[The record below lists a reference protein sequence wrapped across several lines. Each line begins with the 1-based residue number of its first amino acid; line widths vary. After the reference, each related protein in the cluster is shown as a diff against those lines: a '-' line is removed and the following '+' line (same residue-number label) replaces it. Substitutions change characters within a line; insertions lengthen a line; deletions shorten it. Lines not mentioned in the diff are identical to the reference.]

1 MSRHE
6 ERWLCAI
13 IIAGCVFADVST
25 EANFVSNET
34 RQRTVTENEGETLLA
49 DYVVRY
55 ENVTF
60 TAATRQDT
68 NETEYDIYFVAFNR
82 TFTLVL
88 HERAGDTI
96 SFRHPATSKVTVI
109 VPLAKSHSRY
119 RGKTGRYVKRDL
131 DHYVSG
137 YLRNEPTSV
146 FHGQYSTGILD
157 GVIDVG
163 GETYHVRTPLNQR
176 RSDTGT
182 SKETFP
188 LLVYRER
195 DVKLPSPKKAVSSQQ
210 PGNSFVNVNHKSVTP
225 PNSEYSRFNNI

>member
-1 MSRHE
+1 MRRHE

-13 IIAGCVFADVST
+13 IIAGCVFAAVST

-34 RQRTVTENEGETLLA
+34 RQRTENDGETLLA

-60 TAATRQDT
+60 TAATRQDN

-88 HERAGDTI
+88 HERAGDTF

-137 YLRNEPTSV
+137 YLRNESTSV

-182 SKETFP
+182 AKETFP

-195 DVKLPSPKKAVSSQQ
+195 DVKLPAPKKAVSSQQ
-210 PGNSFVNVNHKSVTP
+210 PGNSFVNVNHNGVTP
-225 PNSEYSRFNNI
+225 PNSEYSRFNKI